1 MRREIDPDDGSCLC
15 DVDMRR
21 RVIERV
27 DPYLESF
34 FTNYRRH
41 ITPNA
46 LRSINFVRVLVQV
59 HLAAQ
64 ASATRFIMSRC
75 PGRS

>member
-41 ITPNA
+41 IIPNA
-46 LRSINFVRVLVQV
+46 LGLINQHAPVEEMLW
-59 HLAAQ
+59 
-64 ASATRFIMSRC
+64 
-75 PGRS
+75 P